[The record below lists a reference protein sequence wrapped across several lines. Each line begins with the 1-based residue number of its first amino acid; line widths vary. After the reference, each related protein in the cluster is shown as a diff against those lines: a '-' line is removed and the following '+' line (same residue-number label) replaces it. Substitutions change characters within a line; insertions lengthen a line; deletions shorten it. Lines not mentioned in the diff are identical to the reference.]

1 MNLFDKYNFQD
12 FELKNRF
19 ALAPMTRAKTNETVP
34 SKEMAIYY
42 RQRSTA
48 GLIITEATQVSLQ
61 GQGYENT
68 PGIYTEEQVKAW
80 KEITKEVHSRN
91 SKIFVQLWH
100 VGRVSSSKV
109 NGLIPL
115 APSSIK
121 AKDTSVFYYVDNNND
136 PTFIDVDTPK
146 EMDTKDIQN
155 VINEFKIASK
165 NAMTADFDG
174 VEIHAANGYLFDQYL
189 RDVSNKRMDKYGGSV
204 ENKAR
209 LLLET
214 VDACIKEIGPE
225 KVGVRLS
232 PFIKIKDM
240 EDEGILETILY
251 VAKEL
256 NKRDIAYIHLCEA
269 DWEDAPA
276 IPLEFRQ
283 ILRSIFKGTIIVAG
297 NKTPEE
303 ANELLENGYADIIGF
318 GRKFIS
324 NPDYPERVESNLALT
339 EIRDYSKLFSR
350 NKLSGYIDYKA
361 LTNNI

>member
-19 ALAPMTRAKTNETVP
+19 ALAPMTRAKTNNTVP

-42 RQRSTA
+42 GQRSTA

-61 GQGYENT
+61 GQGYENA
-68 PGIYTEEQVKAW
+68 PGIHTDEQIEGWQEVTR
-80 KEITKEVHSRN
+80 EIHKKN
-91 SKIFVQLWH
+91 SKAFIQLWH
-100 VGRVSSSKV
+100 VGRVSSTKI

-115 APSSIK
+115 GPSAIK
-121 AKDTSVFYYVDNNND
+121 AKNTSVFYYEKENQD
-136 PTFIDVDTPK
+136 PTFVEVDTPK
-146 EMDTKDIQN
+146 EMDLNDITG
-155 VINEFKIASK
+155 VIKEFKQASK
-165 NAMTADFDG
+165 NAIIAGFDG
-174 VEIHAANGYLFDQYL
+174 VEIHAANGYLFDQFL

-276 IPLEFRQ
+276 IPLEFRK

-324 NPDYPERVESNLALT
+324 NPDYPEKVRLNLALT
-339 EIRDYSKLFSR
+339 EIKDYSKLF
-350 NKLSGYIDYKA
+350 NKDKKSGYIDY
-361 LTNNI
+361 